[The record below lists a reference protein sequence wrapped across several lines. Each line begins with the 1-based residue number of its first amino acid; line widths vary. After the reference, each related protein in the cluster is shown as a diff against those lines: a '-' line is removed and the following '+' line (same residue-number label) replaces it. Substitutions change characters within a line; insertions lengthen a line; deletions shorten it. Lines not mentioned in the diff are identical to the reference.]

1 METCDDIDTASSAV
15 YGCYKHIWIRGHIA
29 VTAAH
34 ARTGIC
40 GTALIMLLAGCAV
53 GPDYKKPPAPELRDY
68 TPHPLA
74 ATAGGA
80 NVADGEAQH
89 FEQGKEISVDWWTLF
104 HSKPLDGLIAEA
116 LANNSD
122 LKSAQAALSA
132 ARENVLAQRG
142 AYFPSVSGE
151 FAASRQQQSAALAP
165 VPNANVF
172 TYSLFTPEVAVSYTP
187 DIFGLNRRTVESLE
201 AQQQA
206 VRYQMAATYTTLTS
220 NVVVTAIQEAS
231 IATQIDAIRQ
241 LIDADAKMVDLL
253 EEQQTKGYASG
264 LDLAAQKAQLAQA
277 KSMLPPLLKQADQ
290 LHDLMAV
297 LTGHYPSEAP
307 QDHFDLASLH
317 LPQDLPLSLPSK
329 LVEQRPDVLQ
339 AEANLHAASAAIG
352 IAVANRLPNIELTA
366 NAGSTALALNQ
377 LFAPGS
383 GFWSVG
389 ADLTAPIFEGGT
401 LLHRERAARASYQ
414 QTAEQYRST
423 VLAAFQNVADTL
435 AALEQDADALKAAA
449 EADDAAKATLELT
462 ERQAKDGY
470 ASGLAL
476 LTAEQA
482 VQQARVNLIQAQ
494 AARFADTAALF
505 LALGG
510 GWWQRSDL
518 AEANNDQ

>member
-1 METCDDIDTASSAV
+1 METAKAHLAICTAV
-15 YGCYKHIWIRGHIA
+15 
-29 VTAAH
+29 V
-34 ARTGIC
+34 
-40 GTALIMLLAGCAV
+40 ALFLAGCAV
-53 GPDYKKPPAPELRDY
+53 GPDFRKPAAPDPGDY
-68 TPHPLA
+68 TSHPLV
-74 ATAGGA
+74 ATTASA
-80 NVADGEAQH
+80 NVMDGD
-89 FEQGKEISVDWWTLF
+89 EQRFQPGKEISADWWTLF
-104 HSKPLDGLIAEA
+104 HSKPLDELISQA

-122 LKSAQAALSA
+122 LKAAQSALSA

-142 AYFPSVSGE
+142 AYFPSVSAG
-151 FAASRQQQSAALAP
+151 FAASRQQQSVALAP

-172 TYSLFTPEVAVSYTP
+172 TYSLFTPEVAVSYVP

-206 VRYQMAATYTTLTS
+206 VRFQWAATYTTLTS

-231 IATQIDAIRQ
+231 LRTQIEAVRQ
-241 LIDADAKMVDLL
+241 LVEAAAKMVDVLA
-253 EEQQTKGYASG
+253 EQQTKGYASG

-277 KSMLPPLLKQADQ
+277 KALLPPLLKQTEQ

-297 LTGHYPSEAP
+297 LTGRYPGQMPPE
-307 QDHFDLASLH
+307 DFDLASLH

-339 AEANLHAASAAIG
+339 AEANLHAASAEIG

-377 LFAPGS
+377 LFAPGA

-401 LLHRERAARASYQ
+401 LLHRERAARENYQ
-414 QTAEQYRST
+414 QAAQQYRSA

-435 AALEQDADALKAAA
+435 AALAQDAEALKAAA
-449 EADDAAKATLELT
+449 DAYDAAKTALELT
-462 ERQAKDGY
+462 QHQAKDGY
-470 ASGLAL
+470 AGDLPL

-482 VQQARVNLIQAQ
+482 FQQARVNLIQAQ

-505 LALGG
+505 QALGG
-510 GWWQRSDL
+510 GWWQRADL
-518 AEANNDQ
+518 AEANNED